1 MTNPGT
7 DYLAVKQPAAARE
20 KVNILMVDDQ
30 PSKLLSFEVILGE
43 LGENLIKATT
53 AKEALECLLKNDIA
67 VVLMDVSMPDIDG
80 FELADMIRQHPRFQK
95 TAIIFISA
103 IHLTDMDR
111 MQGYERGGVDYI
123 SVPVVPE
130 LLRAKVSVFAELHRK
145 TRQLEIL
152 NMELRS
158 LSGRLIAM
166 QDEERR
172 RFARELH
179 DGLGQ
184 ELTAAK
190 MAIDSIL
197 LPGPNEFNRQAVQ
210 QASSLVDGAIQ
221 QVRSVSHLLHPPL
234 LDEIGLDAALSW
246 YSEGLTKRSGI
257 ATSIE
262 LEPQDF
268 PRLTS
273 SLETM
278 VFRIVQEALTNV
290 FRHSAAKKCWVSV
303 IKDESKVQVTVRDDG
318 KGISDEIAAFKPEN
332 IGVGIGGI
340 RQRIKEVGG
349 MLSLRNGR
357 PKGAV
362 LEATIPITAES
373 LRAHSGVSKGNGP
386 LGNGIS

>member
-1 MTNPGT
+1 MI
-7 DYLAVKQPAAARE
+7 ARE
-20 KVNILMVDDQ
+20 PDVARDKVNILMVDDQ
-30 PSKLLSFEVILGE
+30 PAKLLSFEAILGE
-43 LGENLIKATT
+43 LGENLIKATS
-53 AKEALECLLKNDIA
+53 AKDALEALLKNDIA

-103 IHLTDMDR
+103 IHLSDMDR
-111 MQGYERGGVDYI
+111 MQGYDRGGVDYI

-166 QDEERR
+166 QDDERR

-197 LPGPNEFNRQAVQ
+197 IQGPNESSQQAIL

-246 YSEGLTKRSGI
+246 YSDGLTKSSGI
-257 ATSIE
+257 ETSIE
-262 LEPQDF
+262 LEPRDF
-268 PRLTS
+268 PRLTAG
-273 SLETM
+273 LETM
-278 VFRIVQEALTNV
+278 VFRIIQEALTNV
-290 FRHSAAKKCWVSV
+290 FRHSGATKCSVSVAKKKDCVSV
-303 IKDESKVQVTVRDDG
+303 IVSDNG
-318 KGISDEIAAFKPEN
+318 KGITDDIAAFHPEK

-349 MLSLRNGR
+349 AMSLRNAR
-357 PKGAV
+357 PSGAI
-362 LEATIPITAES
+362 LEAVIPTTAHDGLASSSAVSSGHSARES
-373 LRAHSGVSKGNGP
+373 GSV
-386 LGNGIS
+386 